1 MAEAGNGG
9 KQNEEKKLKVLQ
21 RARTGKKISITK
33 RIQQLNEHVS
43 QRGGRRALGLL
54 LDGLQKVFWELEQV
68 CEEILNL
75 SEVVDD
81 LNDIEEIRFE
91 VDSCVASATEYLESR
106 QDDPPSTSSSIA
118 LSWVQKHLE
127 RFGAMN
133 DDASSNLGS
142 GAGDASGGIQEPDPE
157 SNQTGKKLA
166 RTLPPVPPISMLSV
180 PQDTGAKL
188 ENIDTQ
194 SKCLQD
200 SDQSLEQD
208 GENLALKGGELPD
221 SESFLGNGDVRVR
234 NPSNPNIAGHLTLEA
249 APPLHEPSARFL
261 GTESGTVPLGAAGS
275 SISYG
280 LGSSV
285 VESYKQVA
293 GNTVEA
299 GNGSVSLT
307 DRGMNFNFEPA
318 KLPVFSEQTSGHK
331 GVHPNA

>member
-43 QRGGRRALGLL
+43 QKGGRRALGLL

-133 DDASSNLGS
+133 DDVSSNLSS
-142 GAGDASGGIQEPDPE
+142 GAGDASGGI
-157 SNQTGKKLA
+157 
-166 RTLPPVPPISMLSV
+166 
-180 PQDTGAKL
+180 
-188 ENIDTQ
+188 
-194 SKCLQD
+194 
-200 SDQSLEQD
+200 
-208 GENLALKGGELPD
+208 
-221 SESFLGNGDVRVR
+221 
-234 NPSNPNIAGHLTLEA
+234 
-249 APPLHEPSARFL
+249 
-261 GTESGTVPLGAAGS
+261 
-275 SISYG
+275 
-280 LGSSV
+280 
-285 VESYKQVA
+285 
-293 GNTVEA
+293 
-299 GNGSVSLT
+299 
-307 DRGMNFNFEPA
+307 
-318 KLPVFSEQTSGHK
+318 
-331 GVHPNA
+331 